1 MTRKSYFK
9 QRRIEILKLVGK
21 GYNDLEI
28 AREIKIGLPNLKT
41 QISRVINYFNV
52 TNRHEAF
59 FEAFKQNY
67 ISKRDLIVK
76 RVNEMNDEMK
86 INEDVAL
93 LPIQT
98 IKSVLKISKKTLEM
112 YEKIGIL
119 KAERK
124 NDKRYYS
131 LSDLEKLKAIVIF
144 TRDLRVNLAG
154 VDVVLAILEKFKIK
168 NYNDFAIEI
177 AQIIKNK
184 QEKTNDNN

>member
-21 GYNDLEI
+21 GYNDMEI
-28 AREIKIGLPNLKT
+28 IHEMKIGLLNLKT
-41 QISRVINYFNV
+41 RISRAINYSNV
-52 TNRHEAF
+52 TNKHEAF

-67 ISKRDLIVK
+67 INKRDLIVK
-76 RVNEMNDEMK
+76 RVNKMNDEMK

-124 NDKRYYS
+124 R
-131 LSDLEKLKAIVIF
+131 
-144 TRDLRVNLAG
+144 
-154 VDVVLAILEKFKIK
+154 
-168 NYNDFAIEI
+168 
-177 AQIIKNK
+177 
-184 QEKTNDNN
+184 